1 MRLTCP
7 CCAAHGSI
15 EMFTSDAKARAAVA
29 AALNLPNLG
38 DRILRYLGL
47 FRPRNRGLSWDRV
60 VRLLEDLLADI
71 SAAEIERDGRK
82 WPAPLDAWKSAFDDL
97 LDRRDKLDLPLSG
110 HGYLYEIIAAQAR
123 RNENRRA
130 ERQEVADE
138 QAKARQGTRS
148 GQMQPAAAVLR
159 TPDGAVID
167 PQTGE
172 ILSDKRPER
181 TPPPAEFRALMGAL
195 GRKMAMPT
203 TAENLAPHTD
213 ETTDNT
219 A

>member
-7 CCAAHGSI
+7 CCGAQNSLEAYLNDVH
-15 EMFTSDAKARAAVA
+15 ARNAVA

-38 DRILRYLGL
+38 DRILRYVGL
-47 FRPRNRGLSWDRV
+47 FRPRHRGLTWDRV

-138 QAKARQGTRS
+138 QAKARQSQRS
-148 GQMQPAAAVLR
+148 GQMQPASAVLH
-159 TPDGAVID
+159 TPDGATIN
-167 PQTGE
+167 PETGE
-172 ILSDKRPER
+172 ILSEKRQER
-181 TPPPAEFRALMGAL
+181 IPPPAEFRALMGAL
-195 GRKMAMPT
+195 GRKMAIPDDSCGSG
-203 TAENLAPHTD
+203 L
-213 ETTDNT
+213 
-219 A
+219 

>member
-1 MRLTCP
+1 MQLTCP
-7 CCAAHGSI
+7 CCAATNSLEAYLNEVH
-15 EMFTSDAKARAAVA
+15 ARNAVA
-29 AALNLPNLG
+29 AAFNMPNLG

-47 FRPRNRGLSWDRV
+47 FRPRKRALAWNRA
-60 VRLLEDLLADI
+60 VRLIEELLADI

-82 WPAPLDAWKSAFDDL
+82 WPAPLDAWRNAFDDL

-148 GQMQPAAAVLR
+148 GMMQPASALLH
-159 TPDGAVID
+159 TPDGATID
-167 PQTGE
+167 PHTGE
-172 ILSDKRPER
+172 ILSDKRPAR
-181 TPPPAEFRALMGAL
+181 TPPPAEFMALMGKLA
-195 GRKMAMPT
+195 GRVAMP
-203 TAENLAPHTD
+203 AEAEVEPPRP
-213 ETTDNT
+213 
-219 A
+219 

>member
-7 CCAAHGSI
+7 CCGAQNSLEALLN
-15 EMFTSDAKARAAVA
+15 DAQARNAVA

-47 FRPRNRGLSWDRV
+47 FRPRNRGLAWDRV
-60 VRLLEDLLADI
+60 TRLLEDLLADI
-71 SAAEIERDGRK
+71 SAAEIQRDGRT
-82 WPAPLDAWKSAFDDL
+82 WPAPLDAWKIAFDDL

-123 RNENRRA
+123 RHENRRA

-138 QAKARQGTRS
+138 QAKARQGERS
-148 GQMQPAAAVLR
+148 GRMQPASAVLH
-159 TPDGAVID
+159 TPD
-167 PQTGE
+167 PEQ
-172 ILSDKRPER
+172 RPAR
-181 TPPPAEFRALMGAL
+181 VPPPPEFMALMGKLA
-195 GRKMAMPT
+195 GKMAMPD
-203 TAENLAPHTD
+203 NPAPRAG
-213 ETTDNT
+213 ETLEPP